1 MRSTRRFASLLVAAI
16 FAAMVPGV
24 AGAAPPFQE
33 RISDPVSFVLPAGEF
48 CDDFDVQVDVE
59 QKFKFIAFS
68 GHRGTWI
75 SAITVGKL
83 KVVLTNLDS
92 EESVAL
98 SIPGPGFIDVEEN
111 LILGTGPWLIFIPG
125 EILLVTGHITF
136 TGTPP
141 QVEPVEIRGN
151 SVDLCDVLA

>member
-1 MRSTRRFASLLVAAI
+1 MRRAVAALTCTALMMI
-16 FAAMVPGV
+16 V
-24 AGAAPPFQE
+24 APSAWADPPFQE

-68 GHRGTWI
+68 GDRGTWI
-75 SAITVGKL
+75 SAVTVGKL
-83 KVVLTNLDS
+83 KVVLTNLDGGDPI
-92 EESVAL
+92 VL
-98 SIPGPGFIDVEEN
+98 SIPGPGFIDVDGN
-111 LILGTGPWLIFIPG
+111 LVQGTGPWLIFIPG

-141 QVEPVEIRGN
+141 QVEPVEIRGR
-151 SVDLCDVLA
+151 SVDLCDALA

>member
-1 MRSTRRFASLLVAAI
+1 MRRAVAALTCTAALLLLVPSAAR
-16 FAAMVPGV
+16 AE
-24 AGAAPPFQE
+24 PPFQE
-33 RISDPVSFVLPAGEF
+33 RITDPASLVLPAGEF

-68 GHRGTWI
+68 GDRGTWI
-75 SAITVGKL
+75 SAMTVGKI
-83 KVVLTNLDS
+83 KVVLTNLEGGS
-92 EESVAL
+92 IAL
-98 SIPGPGFIDVEEN
+98 SIPGPGFIDVDGN

-125 EILLVTGHITF
+125 EVLLVTGHITF

-141 QVEPVEIRGN
+141 QVEPVEIRGR